1 MSWFKTKVTYPIDCR
16 WNVLQGKNADQPM
29 LVRKNESAKV
39 LKAHGGYRARVGVA
53 VKLLETTDDGFPSA
67 RELSVLN
74 NLEDALAVAFET
86 KENAI
91 HALTITTS
99 GFREYVF
106 YSKETVDL
114 SAALSI
120 VRAKFNSYEL
130 HSYAAEDAD
139 WRVYDEFG

>member
-1 MSWFKTKVTYPIDCR
+1 MSWFKTNVTYPTDCR
-16 WNVLQGKNADQPM
+16 WNVLQGRNANQPM

-39 LKAHGGYRARVGVA
+39 LKADGRYRARVGIA
-53 VKLLETTDDGFPSA
+53 VKLLETTVDGFPSP

-74 NLEDALAVAFET
+74 DLEDTLATAFEA
-86 KENAI
+86 KHNAI

-114 SAALSI
+114 STALGI

-130 HSYAAEDAD
+130 QSYAAEDAD

>member
-1 MSWFKTKVTYPIDCR
+1 M
-16 WNVLQGKNADQPM
+16 
-29 LVRKNESAKV
+29 
-39 LKAHGGYRARVGVA
+39 
-53 VKLLETTDDGFPSA
+53 
-67 RELSVLN
+67 LN

-130 HSYAAEDAD
+130 QSYAAEDAD

>member
-1 MSWFKTKVTYPIDCR
+1 LRARRVWFWSKRWRRTPARNRGSYVTT
-16 WNVLQGKNADQPM
+16 GA
-29 LVRKNESAKV
+29 A
-39 LKAHGGYRARVGVA
+39 RARVGVA

-130 HSYAAEDAD
+130 QSYAAEDAD

>member
-1 MSWFKTKVTYPIDCR
+1 MSWFKTKVKYPTDCR
-16 WNVLQGKNADQPM
+16 WNVLQGKNANQPM

-39 LKAHGGYRARVGVA
+39 LKAYGGYRARVGIA
-53 VKLLETTDDGFPSA
+53 VKLLETTADGFPSP

-74 NLEDALAVAFET
+74 NLEDALAIAFEA
-86 KENAI
+86 KQNAI

-114 SAALSI
+114 SAALGR
-120 VRAKFNSYEL
+120 VRAKFNDYEL
-130 HSYAAEDAD
+130 QSYAAEDAD